1 MSYTKNE
8 WGILATG
15 GYFIMKKKIKNR
27 DIILAMVIVTVVV
40 AAILVIYNVASA
52 KFSTT
57 SSDDSAK
64 ITYYEVAD
72 SLTNMIQSA
81 DLKVEY
87 VESSKRTELYLIGSD
102 TYYDVMYNNKAI
114 YLYEGSYSSSALTD
128 EAKIYEAE
136 EAMRTANPSIYV
148 ENVSVFSINK
158 KGEFANG
165 ETIEISLTVQQNG
178 ETEHNTVSQVV
189 TYSGSEEAATE

>member
-1 MSYTKNE
+1 
-8 WGILATG
+8 
-15 GYFIMKKKIKNR
+15 MKKKIKNR

-52 KFSTT
+52 KFNTT

-72 SLTNMIQSA
+72 SLTNMIQSS